1 MTYDMNDLTT
11 VDFNVADAV
20 PYADGE
26 VVAKTIM
33 KSGKLDVRVLAL
45 DSGKDIPTHHVD
57 ADVLALVLE
66 GRIDFNVDGAST
78 VLKKDDYITMEPN
91 TPHSLHALERS
102 KFLLIRN
109 FKTEKH

>member
-11 VDFNVADAV
+11 VDYNVANTV
-20 PYADGE
+20 PYADGQ

-33 KSGKLDVRVLAL
+33 KSGKLDVRVIAL
-45 DSGKDIPTHHVD
+45 DKDSNIPTHHVD
-57 ADVLALVLE
+57 ADVLAMVLE
-66 GRIDFNVDGAST
+66 GEIDFNVDGNSV
-78 VLKKDDYITMEPN
+78 VLKKDDYITMEPD

-109 FKTEKH
+109 FVKEK